1 MKLNSSKTTAVGRRG
16 ALRWLIGGLVGIA
29 LAGPVAPTSQAQWF
43 GNWWRTAAAKENVYD
58 TLKAKAN
65 YSTLVAAIDAAEL
78 QDAVATLE
86 DITVFAPTNRA
97 FAAIPAD
104 DLGALLEDK
113 EALTQV
119 LLYHVL
125 GVRAESRDVESGE
138 VETLLEGENV
148 ELRVKKYW
156 GGRYRTINVNDAR
169 VVDADV
175 EASNGVIHGIN
186 SVLNPGFE
194 RVPTLFELAASDPNF
209 STLAGLVEQAGL
221 AAILAQDYRKL
232 TVFAPTNAAFE
243 AVPAE
248 ALAAV
253 ASDPRQLRKVLL
265 NHLLFRKVTSGD
277 LESGTIRSAARLPLE
292 VVVSD
297 AGITIGGAN
306 AGPADIEASNG
317 VLHVIDAVLLPAA
330 PTSIVDVAQSRE
342 ELGTLVTA
350 LGVAGLVE
358 TFDSTKRYPAYTVFA
373 PNNDAFGALP
383 EGALDALVADPEALG
398 GVLALHVVPG
408 RLEAKKLRDGQK
420 LRTLSG
426 DRLEVSVGDDGV
438 KINGVAV
445 VEADLKA
452 ENGVIH
458 VIGGVLADE
467 PYTIAD
473 AVAEKR
479 YLSTLA
485 AAVEAAGLAGA
496 LDDASAELTV
506 VAPTNRAFDA
516 LPAGTVEALLEDPT
530 GALAD
535 ILKYH
540 VLPGTLDASSL
551 IEAGSAATLLG
562 PDVEVTKKSYRFWF
576 WSFDRVMIN
585 NARVVVS
592 DVKTDNGIVHVID
605 AVLLPPG
612 DGDEG

>member
-1 MKLNSSKTTAVGRRG
+1 MKLTSSKTTAAGRRG
-16 ALRWLIGGLVGIA
+16 ALRWLVGGLMGVA
-29 LAGPVAPTSQAQWF
+29 LAGPVASTTQAQWF
-43 GNWWRTAAAKENVYD
+43 GNWWRSAAAEENVYE
-58 TLKAKAN
+58 TLKSKSK

-86 DITVFAPTNRA
+86 DITVFAPNNRA
-97 FAAIPAD
+97 FAAIPAE

-125 GVRAESRDVESGE
+125 GVRAESRDVESGA
-138 VETLLEGENV
+138 VETLLEGESV
-148 ELRVKKYW
+148 QLRVKKYW
-156 GGRYRTINVNDAR
+156 GGRYRRINVNDAR

-175 EASNGVIHGIN
+175 GATNGVIHGIN
-186 SVLNPGFE
+186 SVLEPGFE
-194 RVPTLFELAASDPNF
+194 AVPTLLELAAGDPNF
-209 STLAGLVEQAGL
+209 SVLAGLVEQAGL
-221 AAILAQDYRKL
+221 AGVLAQDYRKL
-232 TVFAPTNAAFE
+232 TVFAPTNEAFE
-243 AVPAE
+243 AVPEE

-265 NHLLFRKVTSGD
+265 NHLLFREVTSSD

-297 AGITIGGAN
+297 SGITIGGAN

-330 PTSIVDVAQSRE
+330 PKSIVDVAQSRE
-342 ELGTLVTA
+342 DLGTLVTA
-350 LGVAGLVE
+350 LGVAGLVD

-408 RLEAKKLRDGQK
+408 RLEAKRLRDGQK

-467 PYTIAD
+467 P
-473 AVAEKR
+473 
-479 YLSTLA
+479 
-485 AAVEAAGLAGA
+485 
-496 LDDASAELTV
+496 
-506 VAPTNRAFDA
+506 
-516 LPAGTVEALLEDPT
+516 
-530 GALAD
+530 
-535 ILKYH
+535 
-540 VLPGTLDASSL
+540 
-551 IEAGSAATLLG
+551 
-562 PDVEVTKKSYRFWF
+562 
-576 WSFDRVMIN
+576 
-585 NARVVVS
+585 
-592 DVKTDNGIVHVID
+592 
-605 AVLLPPG
+605 
-612 DGDEG
+612 